1 MCFCGREAVVRTSWT
16 SANPGRRFLSCPQKG
31 LFFYVKGSRCR
42 FLGWIDPPM
51 CARSMLIIPGLLRN
65 INNANY
71 QVARLKM
78 CLFASWLLFVVVWV
92 LFI

>member
-1 MCFCGREAVVRTSWT
+1 MVMCFCGREAVVRTSWT

-31 LFFYVKGSRCR
+31 SRCQ

-51 CARSMLIIPGLLRN
+51 CARAMLIIPELLRN
-65 INNANY
+65 INKVNY